1 VSDPGWARVA
11 SLRTPEAFRRHL
23 ESGAIPLEFDD
34 TLVPP
39 GHSPLAR
46 PLEADGLQAGNRFC
60 ILPMEGWDGTP
71 GGEPT
76 ELTERRWRHF
86 GASGAKLVW
95 GGEAAAVRED
105 GRANPA
111 QLMITDRTWSAIARL
126 RERLVAAHVERHGR
140 NAADDLVVGLQ
151 LTHSGR
157 YCRPSAHDRPEPLCA
172 FAHPLLDRRFPNGVK
187 VVTDEE
193 LDRLVDDYVLAA
205 RLARRAGFQ
214 FVDVKH
220 CHGYL
225 GHELLAAR
233 TRPGRYGGSLE
244 GRTRFVRSIVQGI
257 RADAPGLRIG
267 VRFSAFDTVPY
278 RRGESGV
285 GVPESGVEAGMPG
298 FGLLRDDDLDAA
310 LDDARDLLR
319 VLRSLEVRWVCV
331 SAGSPY
337 YNPHVQRPALFPPI
351 DGYLPPEDPLA
362 GVARQ
367 IRATARLKAE
377 FPEFVFVGSAYSYLQ
392 EWLPHVAQ
400 RVVREGG
407 ADFVGLGRMVLAY
420 PELPADVLAGRP
432 LDRRRLCRTFSDCT
446 TAPRKGLVSG
456 CYPLD
461 RFYAARPEALRL
473 KAVKAAL
480 RA

>member
-1 VSDPGWARVA
+1 LKA
-11 SLRTPEAFRRHL
+11 
-23 ESGAIPLEFDD
+23 GAIPLEFDD
-34 TLVPP
+34 TLAPP
-39 GHSPLAR
+39 GESPLAR
-46 PLEADGLQAGNRFC
+46 PLEADGLRAGNRFC
-60 ILPMEGWDGTP
+60 ILPMEGWDGTS

-105 GRANPA
+105 GRGNPA
-111 QLMITDRTWSAIARL
+111 QLMITERTWGAIARL
-126 RERLVAAHVERHGR
+126 REKLVATHVERHGR
-140 NAADDLVVGLQ
+140 DAADDLVVGLQ

-157 YCRPSAHDRPEPLCA
+157 YCRPNAHDRPEPLA
-172 FAHPLLDRRFPNGVK
+172 AVAHPLLDRRFPGGVR

-193 LDRLVDDYVLAA
+193 LDRLVEDYVRAA
-205 RLARRAGFQ
+205 RLAQRGGFQ

-244 GRTRFVRSIVQGI
+244 NRTRFLRSIVEGV
-257 RADAPGLRIG
+257 RAEAPGLRIG

-278 RRGESGV
+278 CRDESGR
-285 GVPESGVEAGMPG
+285 GVPEEAPETGMPG
-298 FGLLRDDDLDAA
+298 FGLLRNDDLDAA
-310 LDDARDLLR
+310 LDDARELLR
-319 VLRSLEVRWVCV
+319 ALQALAVRWVCLT
-331 SAGSPY
+331 AGSPY
-337 YNPHVQRPALFPPI
+337 YNPHIQRPALFPPI
-351 DGYLPPEDPLA
+351 DGYSPPEDPLA

-367 IRATARLKAE
+367 IQATARLKAE
-377 FPEFVFVGSAYSYLQ
+377 FPDLVLVGSGYSYLQ

-461 RFYAARPEALRL
+461 RFYTARPEAMQL

-480 RA
+480 RP